1 MEKEDEMS
9 GRGIV
14 DIQDAINATIT
25 DDLIAYLLLG
35 FKLIST
41 VVTLLM
47 AGWIIV
53 TIKIT
58 KSLHK
63 TYNIYVAHLLFND
76 VTLILTGSIS
86 SVIMM
91 IGYLNGHDL
100 IPCNVLMFFSLQI
113 SNLFLTFLMISVDK
127 AIAIAYPL
135 RYRQIMTTQVVLGS
149 IVAIW
154 VISITISTQHLFNTK
169 GFIKVA
175 KFGVC
180 YLKDSGIDSNF
191 LSNTLVPFLASS
203 FALILDAYLTYK
215 AYQIRKQI
223 EQEGKLLGGNSKQLE
238 ALKRKQNSIK
248 KHIKP
253 MITLTVVM
261 LAGSLLGILLF
272 PLYTFIALVDD
283 NLAFEDFLHKLLMP
297 IAGYTTILLHPL
309 IYGVYFKQVREPM
322 MKVLWCVTGSCK
334 MRSATVTPLPQP
346 STYRMARL

>member
-1 MEKEDEMS
+1 MKPNVLICRFKDIIFFSCVGSACSVGPLLKSLALYPMEKEDEMS

-63 TYNIYVAHLLFND
+63 TYNVYVAHLLFND

-135 RYRQIMTTQVVLGS
+135 RYRQIMTPQVVLGS

-169 GFIKVA
+169 GFI
-175 KFGVC
+175 
-180 YLKDSGIDSNF
+180 
-191 LSNTLVPFLASS
+191 
-203 FALILDAYLTYK
+203 
-215 AYQIRKQI
+215 
-223 EQEGKLLGGNSKQLE
+223 
-238 ALKRKQNSIK
+238 
-248 KHIKP
+248 
-253 MITLTVVM
+253 
-261 LAGSLLGILLF
+261 
-272 PLYTFIALVDD
+272 
-283 NLAFEDFLHKLLMP
+283 
-297 IAGYTTILLHPL
+297 
-309 IYGVYFKQVREPM
+309 
-322 MKVLWCVTGSCK
+322 
-334 MRSATVTPLPQP
+334 
-346 STYRMARL
+346 